1 MKRDLMEI
9 LACPV
14 CKGELALNAE
24 EENDKEVVRG
34 TLTCKQCGEVFP
46 ITDTIPDLRPPSLR
60 NGTSADDFEDL
71 DDFDDEEDRPIIPII
86 VGVVVAVI
94 LILVGLRMRSGNKKS
109 NLDTAKAIGAAR
121 GKEAKKLAK
130 SSQKVAAARLHDF
143 SDLAQDSLSDFRD
156 AITHIDLADLPKDA
170 QKQLAKLAKT
180 VDLEDF
186 RKDVEKQLKQAR
198 KAIHR

>member
-24 EENDKEVVRG
+24 EENEKEVVRG
-34 TLTCKQCGEVFP
+34 TLTCKQCGEIFP

-71 DDFDDEEDRPIIPII
+71 DDFDDEEDKPIVPII
-86 VGVVVAVI
+86 VGVVIAVI
-94 LILVGLRMRSGNKKS
+94 LILVGLRLRSSGKKS
-109 NLDTAKAIGAAR
+109 KLDSAKALGEAK

-130 SSQKVAAARLHDF
+130 AGQKHATEALQDVQDN
-143 SDLAQDSLSDFRD
+143 LAGFRD
-156 AITHIDLADLPKDA
+156 AITSIDLTDLSHLPKDA
-170 QKQLAKLAKT
+170 QKQLARLAKT
-180 VDLEDF
+180 VDLDDW

-198 KAIHR
+198 KAVRH